1 MGRCLDEE
9 DEEDDC
15 DEAEEIVFGLIAA
28 TGEDVGEEGEEA
40 EWGEA
45 EDEEAILVFMR
56 PFCVL
61 SRSPQRL
68 FTPFSLSLYPLNV
81 RRLSRKRFSSG
92 GVSSRVGG
100 VDEKCLKSK
109 SILLSLPLWTAF
121 AMAMSFLCD
130 IS

>member
-15 DEAEEIVFGLIAA
+15 DEAEEIIFGAIVA
-28 TGEDVGEEGEEA
+28 TGEDVVEEGGEEG
-40 EWGEA
+40 GEA
-45 EDEEAILVFMR
+45 KDEEAILAFMR

-81 RRLSRKRFSSG
+81 RRLDRKRFSSG